1 MSKSSRG
8 SSRCGRSYRA
18 KVFTNAV
25 STPPAVK
32 MSSSSS
38 RYAAWSCSLRVYS
51 PVRRT
56 GLPSSPHAT
65 IVSPTATL
73 GRRATVRGAPE
84 FGNRDGPSLP
94 DGGTNTV
101 AEPVGDLGRPV
112 PGVGRDDVKGRP
124 VDAVERQR
132 GVADLPAEPCPD
144 RLDGLAE

>member
-1 MSKSSRG
+1 LFVLVAGVLAGEPDR
-8 SSRCGRSYRA
+8 
-18 KVFTNAV
+18 
-25 STPPAVK
+25 PAVL
-32 MSSSSS
+32 
-38 RYAAWSCSLRVYS
+38 APFDDRV
-51 PVRRT
+51 
-56 GLPSSPHAT
+56 AT
-65 IVSPTATL
+65 AIL

-124 VDAVERQR
+124 VDAVARQR